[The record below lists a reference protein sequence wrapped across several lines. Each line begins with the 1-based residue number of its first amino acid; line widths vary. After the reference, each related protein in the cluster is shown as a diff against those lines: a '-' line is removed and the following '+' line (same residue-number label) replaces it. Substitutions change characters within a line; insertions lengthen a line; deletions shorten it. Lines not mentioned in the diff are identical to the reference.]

1 MHSGAK
7 LWFPY
12 SMPRNRRRKHGYL
25 DEPERATLTLTDMAY
40 EGHAIGRLDNLVVFA
55 EYGIPGEEVVVEI
68 YRKTADF
75 ASARVVEV
83 LRASPDRVEAPCQYF
98 GVCGGCHWQHIA
110 YERQLE
116 LKHHVVQEQLRRIG
130 KFESQPVNQTI
141 GAADA
146 WGYRNHLRLSA
157 GRYGDIG
164 FMRRGSHH
172 FLPIDRCLIAD
183 PRINDAIAL
192 LQGKGAGL
200 HQVELRAGVNTGD
213 LMLQP
218 DMTQREP
225 AAPPSKKAYR
235 EALLGREFQIS
246 APSFFQS
253 NTAQAERLAQ
263 LVRQQLDPQPDE
275 LLLDAYAGVGTFA
288 ALFATD
294 VRRVIGIE
302 ESPAAVA
309 DAALNLADLPNV
321 RYIEGKV
328 EAVLPE
334 LQEKPD
340 AVILDPS
347 RVGCHPDV
355 IAAILRLA
363 PRKLVYVSCDPSTL
377 ARDLRLL
384 VDGGFELLDVTPLDM
399 FPQTYHIECV
409 ASLKWLEGSLHGPVG
424 ERPGGDG
431 RDARGDARRE

>member
-1 MHSGAK
+1 MAK
-7 LWFPY
+7 G
-12 SMPRNRRRKHGYL
+12 RHRRKHGYL
-25 DEPERATLTLTDMAY
+25 DEPQRVTLSLTDMAY
-40 EGHAIGRLDNLVVFA
+40 EGHAIGRLEDLVVFA

-68 YRKTADF
+68 YRRHAGI

-83 LRASPDRVEAPCQYF
+83 LHASPDRVEAPCPYY
-98 GVCGGCHWQHIA
+98 GVCGGCHWQHIS
-110 YERQLE
+110 YERQLQ
-116 LKHHVVQEQLRRIG
+116 LKRHVVQEQLRRIG
-130 KFESQPVNQTI
+130 KFESQPVNETV
-141 GAADA
+141 GAADP

-157 GRYGDIG
+157 GRKGDIG
-164 FMRRGSHH
+164 FMRRGSHR

-213 LMLQP
+213 LIVQP
-218 DMTQREP
+218 DMTDREP
-225 AAPPSKKAYR
+225 SAPPARKVYR

-253 NTAQAERLAQ
+253 NTPQAERLVQ
-263 LVRQQLDPQPDE
+263 LVGEKLDPRPDE
-275 LLLDAYAGVGTFA
+275 LLVDAYAGVGTFA
-288 ALFATD
+288 ALFAAD
-294 VRRVIGIE
+294 VRQVIGIE

-309 DAALNLADLPNV
+309 DAAVNLAGLPNA
-321 RYIEGKV
+321 RFIEGKV
-328 EAVLPE
+328 EAVLPA

-347 RVGCHPDV
+347 RVGCDPAV
-355 IAAILRLA
+355 IEAILRLA
-363 PRKLVYVSCDPSTL
+363 PRKLVYVSCDPATL

-409 ASLKWLEGSLHGPVG
+409 ANLRHAAGAET
-424 ERPGGDG
+424 
-431 RDARGDARRE
+431 AI

>member
-1 MHSGAK
+1 MAK
-7 LWFPY
+7 G
-12 SMPRNRRRKHGYL
+12 RRRRKQGYL

-40 EGHAIGRLDNLVVFA
+40 EGHAIGRLEDLVVFA

-83 LRASPDRVEAPCQYF
+83 LKPSSDRVDAPCQYY
-98 GVCGGCHWQHIA
+98 GMCGGCHWQHIS
-110 YERQLE
+110 YERQLD
-116 LKHHVVQEQLRRIG
+116 LKRHVVEEQLRRIG
-130 KFESQPVNQTI
+130 KFDPQPVKETVPAQNP
-141 GAADA
+141 
-146 WGYRNHLRLSA
+146 WGYRNHLRLSC
-157 GRYGDIG
+157 GRHGDIG
-164 FMRRGSHH
+164 FMRRGSHR
-172 FLPIDRCLIAD
+172 FLPIEKCLIAD
-183 PRINDAIAL
+183 PSINEAIGL

-213 LMLQP
+213 LMIQP
-218 DMTQREP
+218 DMTDREP
-225 AAPPSKKAYR
+225 SAPPGRKVYR
-235 EALLGREFQIS
+235 DALLGREFQIS

-253 NTAQAERLAQ
+253 NTPQAERLAE
-263 LVRQQLDPQPDE
+263 LVREKLDPQPDE

-288 ALFATD
+288 ALFAGD
-294 VRRVIGIE
+294 VREVIGIE

-309 DAALNLADLPNV
+309 DAAVNLADLPNV

-334 LQEKPD
+334 LQEQPD

-355 IAAILRLA
+355 IDAILRLA
-363 PRKLVYVSCDPSTL
+363 PRKLVYVSCDPATL

-399 FPQTYHIECV
+399 FPQTYHIESV
-409 ASLKWLEGSLHGPVG
+409 ANLRLRS
-424 ERPGGDG
+424 
-431 RDARGDARRE
+431 

>member
-1 MHSGAK
+1 MAK
-7 LWFPY
+7 G
-12 SMPRNRRRKHGYL
+12 RHRRKHGYL
-25 DEPERATLTLTDMAY
+25 DEPQRVTLSLTDMAY
-40 EGHAIGRLDNLVVFA
+40 EGHAIGRLEDLVVFA

-68 YRKTADF
+68 YRKHAGI

-83 LRASPDRVEAPCQYF
+83 LQASPDRVEAPCPYY
-98 GVCGGCHWQHIA
+98 GVCGGCHWQHVS
-110 YERQLE
+110 YDRQLQ
-116 LKHHVVQEQLRRIG
+116 LKRHVVQEQLRRIG
-130 KFESQPVNQTI
+130 KFESQPVNETV
-141 GAADA
+141 GAANP

-157 GRYGDIG
+157 GRQGDIG
-164 FMRRGSHH
+164 FMRRGSHR

-213 LMLQP
+213 LIVQP
-218 DMTQREP
+218 DMTDREP
-225 AAPPSKKAYR
+225 SAPPGSTIYR
-235 EALLGREFQIS
+235 ESLLGREFQIS

-253 NTAQAERLAQ
+253 NTPQAERLVQ
-263 LVRQQLDPQPDE
+263 LVREKLDPQPDE

-288 ALFATD
+288 ALFAAD
-294 VRRVIGIE
+294 VRQVIGIE

-309 DAALNLADLPNV
+309 DAAVNLAGLPNA
-321 RYIEGKV
+321 RFIEGKV
-328 EAVLPE
+328 EAVLPA

-347 RVGCHPDV
+347 RVGCDPAV
-355 IAAILRLA
+355 IEAIVRLA
-363 PRKLVYVSCDPSTL
+363 PHKLVYVSCDPATL

-384 VDGGFELLDVTPLDM
+384 VDGGFELRDVTPLDM

-409 ASLKWLEGSLHGPVG
+409 ANLRLRK
-424 ERPGGDG
+424 
-431 RDARGDARRE
+431 

>member
-1 MHSGAK
+1 
-7 LWFPY
+7 
-12 SMPRNRRRKHGYL
+12 MPRGRRRKQGYL
-25 DEPERATLTLTDMAY
+25 EEPERATLTLTDMAY
-40 EGHAIGRLDNLVVFA
+40 EGHAIGRLDDLVVFA

-68 YRKTADF
+68 YRKTATF
-75 ASARVVEV
+75 ANARVVEV
-83 LRASPDRVEAPCQYF
+83 LQPSPDRIEAPCQYY
-98 GVCGGCHWQHIA
+98 GLCGGCHWQHIT
-110 YERQLE
+110 YERQLQ
-116 LKHHVVQEQLRRIG
+116 LKRHVVQEQLRRIG
-130 KFESQPVNQTI
+130 KFETQPVNETV
-141 GAADA
+141 GAANP

-157 GRYGDIG
+157 GSLGDIG
-164 FMRRGSHH
+164 FMRRGSHR
-172 FLPIDRCLIAD
+172 FLKIDQCLIAD
-183 PRINDAIAL
+183 PKINQAITL

-200 HQVELRAGVNTGD
+200 HQVELRVGVNTGD
-213 LMLQP
+213 LLLQP
-218 DMTQREP
+218 DMTDREP
-225 AAPPSKKAYR
+225 LAPPAQKVYR

-253 NTAQAERLAQ
+253 NTLQAERLSQ
-263 LVRQQLDPQPDE
+263 MVREKLDPQPDE

-288 ALFATD
+288 ALFAAD
-294 VRRVIGIE
+294 VRQVIGIE
-302 ESPAAVA
+302 ESPSAVA

-334 LQEKPD
+334 MEEQPD

-355 IAAILRLA
+355 IAAIVRLA

-399 FPQTYHIECV
+399 FPQTYHIESI
-409 ASLKWLEGSLHGPVG
+409 ANLRWRSSREEG
-424 ERPGGDG
+424 
-431 RDARGDARRE
+431 

>member
-1 MHSGAK
+1 MRSGID

-12 SMPRNRRRKHGYL
+12 GMPQNRRRRKQGYL

-40 EGHAIGRLDNLVVFA
+40 EGHAIGRLDDLVVFA

-83 LRASPDRVEAPCQYF
+83 LKASPDRIEAPCQYF
-98 GVCGGCHWQHIA
+98 GTCGGCHWQHIT
-110 YERQLE
+110 YQRQLE
-116 LKHHVVQEQLRRIG
+116 LKRHVVQEQLRRIG
-130 KFESQPVNQTI
+130 KFASPTVNETV
-141 GAADA
+141 AAEDP

-157 GRYGDIG
+157 GRLGDIG
-164 FMRRGSHH
+164 FMRRGSHR
-172 FLPIDRCLIAD
+172 FLPIDRCLIAN
-183 PRINDAIAL
+183 PKINELITL

-213 LMLQP
+213 LMIQP
-218 DMTQREP
+218 DMTDREP
-225 AAPPSKKAYR
+225 SAPPGSKVYR
-235 EALLGREFQIS
+235 EALLGHEFQVS

-263 LVRQQLDPQPDE
+263 LVREKLEPEPQE

-288 ALFATD
+288 ALFAAD

-309 DAALNLADLPNV
+309 DAAVNLKDLPNV

-334 LQEKPD
+334 LEEKPD

-347 RVGCHPDV
+347 RVGCHPYV
-355 IAAILRLA
+355 INAIVRLA

-399 FPQTYHIECV
+399 FPQTYHIESV
-409 ASLKWLEGSLHGPVG
+409 ASLRGPENVAK
-424 ERPGGDG
+424 RV
-431 RDARGDARRE
+431 

>member
-1 MHSGAK
+1 MAK
-7 LWFPY
+7 G
-12 SMPRNRRRKHGYL
+12 RHRRKHGYL
-25 DEPERATLTLTDMAY
+25 DEPQRVTLSLTDMAY
-40 EGHAIGRLDNLVVFA
+40 EGHAIGRLEDLVVFA

-68 YRKTADF
+68 YRKHAGI

-83 LRASPDRVEAPCQYF
+83 LHASPDRVEAPCPYY
-98 GVCGGCHWQHIA
+98 GVCGGCHWQHIS
-110 YERQLE
+110 YERQLQ
-116 LKHHVVQEQLRRIG
+116 LKRHVVQEQLRRIG
-130 KFESQPVNQTI
+130 KFESQPVNETV
-141 GAADA
+141 GAANP

-157 GRYGDIG
+157 GRKGDIG
-164 FMRRGSHH
+164 FMRRGSHR

-213 LMLQP
+213 LIVQP
-218 DMTQREP
+218 DMTDREP
-225 AAPPSKKAYR
+225 SAPPARKVYR

-253 NTAQAERLAQ
+253 NTPQAERLVQ
-263 LVRQQLDPQPDE
+263 LVGEKLDPRPDE
-275 LLLDAYAGVGTFA
+275 LLVDAYAGVGTFA
-288 ALFATD
+288 ALFAAD
-294 VRRVIGIE
+294 VRQVIGIE

-309 DAALNLADLPNV
+309 DAAVNLAGLPNA
-321 RYIEGKV
+321 RFIEGKV
-328 EAVLPE
+328 EAVLPA

-347 RVGCHPDV
+347 RVGCDPAV
-355 IAAILRLA
+355 IEAILRLA
-363 PRKLVYVSCDPSTL
+363 PRKLVYVSCDPATL

-409 ASLKWLEGSLHGPVG
+409 ANLRHAGS
-424 ERPGGDG
+424 
-431 RDARGDARRE
+431 AAAKI